1 MWLERPGEGEGMLDT
16 GSGLSARRLMAG
28 ALLSLCLLAGCS
40 TTAPIPDAFPDPVVS
55 PIQMSVGVR
64 YTEEFRTYTYTEAAP
79 GEHRWVV
86 TMGDANVA
94 MFQSVLG
101 SMFTETVELDGSES
115 PRALARRVDLVIQ
128 PEVESY
134 EFAIPTD
141 WGTNA
146 FTVWITYRVNVLT
159 PQGDLVVS
167 WPVRAYGQS
176 RYKVFNADDSLADAT
191 TMALRD
197 AGAFVTLNFEDE
209 PRIREWLREEAAS
222 QKRPD
227 TRRHGVIKKR

>member
-1 MWLERPGEGEGMLDT
+1 MHRRGGRR
-16 GSGLSARRLMAG
+16 SASRFAPAG
-28 ALLSLCLLAGCS
+28 LLALMLAGGCS
-40 TTAPIPDAFPDPVVS
+40 TTAPIPDNFPDPVVS

-64 YTEEFRTYTYTEAAP
+64 YTDEFRSYTYTEAAP
-79 GEHRWVV
+79 GEHKWVV

-94 MFQSVLG
+94 MFESVLG
-101 SMFTETVELDGSES
+101 SMFAETVQLDGTES
-115 PRALARRVDLVIQ
+115 PRALSRRVDLVIQ

-159 PQGDLVVS
+159 PEGDLVVS

-227 TRRHGVIKKR
+227 TSRHGVIKKR

>member
-1 MWLERPGEGEGMLDT
+1 MPRIRGRQSVG
-16 GSGLSARRLMAG
+16 GLSPVCLS
-28 ALLSLCLLAGCS
+28 ALLLLAGCS

-64 YTEEFRTYTYTEAAP
+64 YTDDFRSYTYTEAAP

-86 TMGDANVA
+86 TMGNANVA

-101 SMFTETVELDGSES
+101 SMFAETIELDGTES

-159 PQGDLVVS
+159 PEGDLVVS

-227 TRRHGVIKKR
+227 TSRHGVIKKR